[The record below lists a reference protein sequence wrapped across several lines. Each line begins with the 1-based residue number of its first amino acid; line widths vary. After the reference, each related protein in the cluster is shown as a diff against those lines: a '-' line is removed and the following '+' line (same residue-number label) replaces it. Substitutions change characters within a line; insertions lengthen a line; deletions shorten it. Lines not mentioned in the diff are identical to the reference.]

1 MKNKFIPDVFAYMV
15 APIIVCNLVNAKS
28 MNYIIVALIFSI
40 FIYSFII
47 RKRQS
52 RLDTTGLIFAFVYIG
67 LSLLKQGVESDFM
80 RYIYDI
86 YFFILSSIILII
98 LKLFNKN
105 IIQQIYIDALRANG
119 YTRPYIR
126 NSLKK
131 SNLQDEFE
139 KTSLVVNI
147 HLLSMTFIKVYS
159 IATYGVQNY
168 LITANLQILVCMVF
182 IVVEIYMIS
191 RIIQEHKSK
200 IKKKEN
206 LKQNKKQTGIKV
218 IKNIKKENKE
228 KIIYLN
234 KYKRTNK

>member
-1 MKNKFIPDVFAYMV
+1 MKNKFIPDIFVYMV
-15 APIIVCNLVNAKS
+15 APIIVCNLINAKS
-28 MNYIIVALIFSI
+28 MNYIIVTLIFSI
-40 FIYSFII
+40 SIYTYIT
-47 RKRQS
+47 RKRQF
-52 RLDTTGLIFAFVYIG
+52 RLNTTGLIFAFIYIG
-67 LSLLKQGVESDFM
+67 LSLIKQGVESDFM
-80 RYIYDI
+80 KYIYDI
-86 YFFILSSIILII
+86 YFFISSSIILIT
-98 LKLFNKN
+98 LKLLNKN
-105 IIQQIYIDALRANG
+105 IIQHIYIDVLRANE
-119 YTRPYIR
+119 YTKHYIR

-139 KTSLVVNI
+139 KASLIVNI

-168 LITANLQILVCMVF
+168 SITANLEILVCMLF
-182 IVVEIYMIS
+182 IVAEIYMVS

-206 LKQNKKQTGIKV
+206 LKQNKKQTGV
-218 IKNIKKENKE
+218 EVVKNRRKDNKE

>member
-1 MKNKFIPDVFAYMV
+1 MKNKFIPDIFVYMAV
-15 APIIVCNLVNAKS
+15 PIIVCNLIKAKS
-28 MNYIIVALIFSI
+28 MSYIIVALIFSI
-40 FIYSFII
+40 FIYTFIT
-47 RKRQS
+47 RKRQF
-52 RLDTTGLIFAFVYIG
+52 RLNMTGLIFAFVYIG
-67 LSLLKQGVESDFM
+67 LSLLNQGAELDFM
-80 RYIYDI
+80 RYIYDT
-86 YFFILSSIILII
+86 YFFILSSIILIA

-139 KTSLVVNI
+139 KTSSIINI

-159 IATYGVQNY
+159 IVTYGVQNY
-168 LITANLQILVCMVF
+168 SITANLEILVCMLF
-182 IVVEIYMIS
+182 MVVEIYMS
-191 RIIQEHKSK
+191 YRIIQEYKSK

-206 LKQNKKQTGIKV
+206 LKQNKKQTGIAV

>member
-1 MKNKFIPDVFAYMV
+1 MV
-15 APIIVCNLVNAKS
+15 APIIVCNLIHAKS
-28 MNYIIVALIFSI
+28 MSYIMVALIFSI
-40 FIYSFII
+40 FIYSFIT
-47 RKRQS
+47 RKRQF
-52 RLDTTGLIFAFVYIG
+52 RLNTTGLIFAFVYIG
-67 LSLLKQGVESDFM
+67 LSLLKQGVGSDFM

-86 YFFILSSIILII
+86 YFFILSSIILIT

-105 IIQQIYIDALRANG
+105 IIQQIYIDVLRAND

-139 KTSLVVNI
+139 KASSIVNI

-159 IATYGVQNY
+159 IATYGVRNY
-168 LITANLQILVCMVF
+168 STTANLEILVCMLF
-182 IVVEIYMIS
+182 IVAEVYMIS

-200 IKKKEN
+200 IKTKKN
-206 LKQNKKQTGIKV
+206 IKQNKKQTGAEV
-218 IKNIKKENKE
+218 VKNVKKENKE
-228 KIIYLN
+228 QIIYLN

>member
-1 MKNKFIPDVFAYMV
+1 MKNKFIPDIFVYMAV
-15 APIIVCNLVNAKS
+15 PIIVCNLIKAKS
-28 MNYIIVALIFSI
+28 MSYIIVALIFSI
-40 FIYSFII
+40 FIYSFIT
-47 RKRQS
+47 RKRQF
-52 RLDTTGLIFAFVYIG
+52 RLNTTGLIFAFVYIG
-67 LSLLKQGVESDFM
+67 LSVLKQGVGSDFM

-86 YFFILSSIILII
+86 YFFILSSIILIT

-139 KTSLVVNI
+139 KASSIVNI

-159 IATYGVQNY
+159 IANYGVQNY
-168 LITANLQILVCMVF
+168 SITSNLEILVCMLF
-182 IVVEIYMIS
+182 IVAEIYMIS

-200 IKKKEN
+200 TKKKEN
-206 LKQNKKQTGIKV
+206 LKQNKKQTGV
-218 IKNIKKENKE
+218 AVVKNIKKENKE